1 MKVFFVE
8 YNHYEDH
15 DFYSGWTT
23 GEAAEK
29 ALVQLLEEREKELNE
44 QPFWDKHCY
53 YVQEYEV
60 SE

>member
-23 GEAAEK
+23 REATEK
-29 ALVQLLEEREKELNE
+29 ALAKLLKEAQE
-44 QPFWDKHCY
+44 WDKHCY
-53 YVQEYEV
+53 DINEYEV

>member
-1 MKVFFVE
+1 MRVFFVE

-23 GEAAEK
+23 REAAEK
-29 ALVQLLEEREKELNE
+29 ALAELLEKCEKEF
-44 QPFWDKHCY
+44 FWDKNCY
-53 YVQEYEV
+53 SVQEYEV